1 MHLQSPFANQK
12 AEAYCGVK
20 WPPWRQQEEE
30 NAHSMILTANSA
42 SPGLGLNSVTPLI
55 ANQGR
60 KQSLNPAKIK
70 NEERKKKISNSPE
83 QVG

>member
-1 MHLQSPFANQK
+1 
-12 AEAYCGVK
+12 
-20 WPPWRQQEEE
+20 
-30 NAHSMILTANSA
+30 MILTANSA

-70 NEERKKKISNSPE
+70 NEERKKKFQTPQNKWASIGYHW
-83 QVG
+83 QR